1 MPGTDPHRPI
11 EIPWSSLPAPGPAEE
26 GIAMSFNAFEAEIN
40 AHYARERVA
49 AALTACQPLPARSRA
64 RNNGTQPAA
73 AWLLRRVGRGLIV
86 AGERLGGSAA
96 PRPAPT
102 AGPIA

>member
-1 MPGTDPHRPI
+1 
-11 EIPWSSLPAPGPAEE
+11 
-26 GIAMSFNAFEAEIN
+26 MSFNAFEAEIN
-40 AHYARERVA
+40 ARYTRERVA
-49 AALTACQPLPARSRA
+49 AALATCRPQPDQKGTRNDGAHPA
-64 RNNGTQPAA
+64 T
-73 AWLLRRVGRGLIV
+73 AWLLRRVGHGLIV

>member
-1 MPGTDPHRPI
+1 
-11 EIPWSSLPAPGPAEE
+11 
-26 GIAMSFNAFEAEIN
+26 MSFNAFEAEIN
-40 AHYARERVA
+40 ARYTRERVA
-49 AALTACQPLPARSRA
+49 AALTACQPGPDRVRA
-64 RNNGTQPAA
+64 RNDGARPAA

-102 AGPIA
+102 AGSVS